1 MSKLTLVCCIFI
13 VGFWLLV
20 LFARWLISHY
30 GHLIINVG
38 DDYIYKDPY
47 NPFEWDVKLVKIM
60 EIKHDEKSEVW
71 VKYRYYTIDE
81 NDVIEYGM
89 TSSDKLVDFLLLF
102 EKK

>member
-1 MSKLTLVCCIFI
+1 MD
-13 VGFWLLV
+13 
-20 LFARWLISHY
+20 A
-30 GHLIINVG
+30 
-38 DDYIYKDPY
+38 
-47 NPFEWDVKLVKIM
+47 KLVKIM

-102 EKK
+102 EKNCI